1 VSENGSITAELLVG
15 MLKHMDDSGIFPRN
29 NGPPPFLILDGHG
42 SRFDILFLEYINN
55 PVHNWTVCIGVP
67 YGTSYWQV
75 GDSSEQNGC
84 FKMNITKAK
93 RKLLTLK
100 ADHRQELT
108 INKVDIVGLVNTA
121 WDNSFAN
128 IATNKKAIYERGWY
142 PLNYN
147 VLLHP
152 EIQLV
157 TQPRHNRTSM
167 RPQRLPLSLLM
178 S

>member
-1 VSENGSITAELLVG
+1 
-15 MLKHMDDSGIFPRN
+15 
-29 NGPPPFLILDGHG
+29 
-42 SRFDILFLEYINN
+42 
-55 PVHNWTVCIGVP
+55 
-67 YGTSYWQV
+67 
-75 GDSSEQNGC
+75 
-84 FKMNITKAK
+84 MNITKAK

-142 PLNYN
+142 PLKYN

-152 EIQLV
+152 EIQLN
-157 TQPRHNRTSM
+157 QPQQVKPPNW
-167 RPQRLPLSLLM
+167 LCWNNCWKN
-178 S
+178 

>member
-1 VSENGSITAELLVG
+1 
-15 MLKHMDDSGIFPRN
+15 MDDSGIFPQK
-29 NGPPPFLILDGHG
+29 NGPPPFLILDVHG

-55 PVHNWTVCIGVP
+55 PVHNNWTVCIGVP
-67 YGTSYWQV
+67 DCTSYWQV
-75 GDSSEQNGC
+75 GDSIEQNGC

-100 ADHRQELT
+100 ADHRKELT

-128 IATNKKAIYERGWY
+128 IATNKKAIYEQEGWY
-142 PLNYN
+142 PLNYY

-152 EIQLV
+152 EIQRDP
-157 TQPRHNRTSM
+157 TTTEHQCAHRDCHSAPS
-167 RPQRLPLSLLM
+167 
-178 S
+178 